1 MLAAVVA
8 VVILTHIHQI
18 IHIVYQLL
26 DQEVQVVVAA
36 DQELTLLQH
45 QVLQTPVVAAVVLV
59 LITTLPYTEP
69 TVVPE
74 DQVL

>member
-1 MLAAVVA
+1 MLAVVVA

-18 IHIVYQLL
+18 ILMANHRL
-26 DQEVQVVVAA
+26 DREVRAVVVV

-45 QVLQTPVVAAVVLV
+45 QVLQTPVVVAVVLV
-59 LITTLPYTEP
+59 PIITLLYTEP